1 MRVTVG
7 IVLTMLVVIALIV
20 ILIVMSLINPVVL
33 VGAAGGALGFILMPI
48 MESTDRG
55 VVDGKSR
62 V

>member
-7 IVLTMLVVIALIV
+7 IVLTMLVVIALNV

-33 VGAAGGALGFILMPI
+33 IGAAGGAVGFILMPI
-48 MESTDRG
+48 MENTDRG
-55 VVDGKSR
+55 VVNDKNK